1 MYAHVND
8 TFPAWK
14 RKGETLLIDAC
25 TIHCPRT
32 QVEGTFPDGT
42 KLLTV
47 HSPIA
52 REHGDLTL
60 ALHGS
65 FLPVPHASVFTTV
78 TDANTV
84 APDIG
89 SLQTSL
95 LSTLEYP
102 GQVIPDSRTD
112 DAKAGIVLNKDRKH
126 VAIRV
131 TNTGDRPIQVSLLV
145 SSHSSDLARV
155 VTRQ

>member
-1 MYAHVND
+1 MDGISIHKSETRLND
-8 TFPAWK
+8 S
-14 RKGETLLIDAC
+14 R
-25 TIHCPRT
+25 TIHCPRA

-52 REHGDLTL
+52 REHGDLAL

-65 FLPVPHASVFTTV
+65 FLPVPDASVFSTV
-78 TDANTV
+78 TTTDTTTSV
-84 APDIG
+84 SDVG
-89 SLQTSL
+89 SLQTPPL
-95 LSTLEYP
+95 PFLEYP
-102 GQVIPDSRTD
+102 GQVIPDNRTD

-131 TNTGDRPIQVSLLV
+131 TNTGDRPIQVSLLASSTAVNSSV
-145 SSHSSDLARV
+145 SAGVAAR
-155 VTRQ
+155 Q